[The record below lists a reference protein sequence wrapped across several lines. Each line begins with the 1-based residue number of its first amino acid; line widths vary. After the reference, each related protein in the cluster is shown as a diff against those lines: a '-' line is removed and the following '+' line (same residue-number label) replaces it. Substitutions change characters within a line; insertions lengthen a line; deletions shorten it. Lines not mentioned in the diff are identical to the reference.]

1 MTIEIREIRPSEYEE
16 AGRITA
22 GAYEEFEDTA
32 RADMFRAYLD
42 HIADIAGRA
51 DRTLVLVAEEEGMI
65 VGTVTLELKDRV
77 EPEDD
82 PPLEPGEAHIR
93 MLGVAPQARGRGI
106 AKSLMAECEAR
117 SKAEGRSQVTLN
129 TTYMMKAAQSMYE
142 SLGYERGAD
151 RTFPD
156 GFVLL
161 SYSKSI

>member
-1 MTIEIREIRPSEYEE
+1 MTVEIREIQPDEYEE

-22 GAYEEFEDTA
+22 GAYEEFEGTA
-32 RADMFRAYLD
+32 RADMFRSYLN

-51 DRTLVLVAEEEGMI
+51 DRTLVLVAVEGGEI
-65 VGTVTLELKDRV
+65 LGTVTLELDGRV

-93 MLGVAPQARGRGI
+93 MLGVALEARGRGI
-106 AKSLMAECEAR
+106 AKTLMAECQAR
-117 SKAEGRSQVTLN
+117 ASVAGRTSMTLN
-129 TTYMMKAAQSMYE
+129 TTPMMAAAQKMYE

-151 RTFPD
+151 RSFPD